1 MNIID
6 FLHDS
11 YQEGLRNLAQVQ
23 SETYEEAIEKYRDSF
38 ISEMILMRRKDNDI
52 KSINKKTSK
61 VIEFIN
67 DIPIG
72 EIEEF
77 FNKVLSVYIM
87 WIDSKGKEAL
97 KNFEEILD
105 SINYK
110 QFKYDLSN
118 NILFR
123 GRQCESIL
131 TPFDMFHIP
140 FNKRYLIGNQRY
152 SLTGQPLLY
161 LGFSVLDILAE
172 LDNNYYDYRNI
183 KLCAYKMKVGFNV
196 LDLRNSFYEYFQED
210 PLENIL
216 VNGDDSFPLGY
227 NNIKEKFFKFILSS
241 ICTFEKRQEHRKFSF
256 CEEYVLPQMLA
267 QIAKE
272 NNFNGII
279 YCSTK
284 LKNKDNDRLH
294 KSAYKDNVAIFTN
307 FCRNHVY
314 DSELYSKFKISNP
327 ISQNHIKIIT
337 IDQVKELCDSIKVLD
352 EDQNYRDYY
361 LLGEKLDYDFSDITI
376 DDKKYFE
383 ISVGQMH
390 IYLVYNIL
398 IDIRNECII
407 KGRERHEFSN

>member
-38 ISEMILMRRKDNDI
+38 ISEMILMRRKGNDI
-52 KSINKKTSK
+52 NSINKKTSK

-67 DIPIG
+67 EIPIE

-97 KNFEEILD
+97 KNFEDILD

-196 LDLRNSFYEYFQED
+196 LDLRNSFYEYFQEY

-216 VNGDDSFPLGY
+216 V
-227 NNIKEKFFKFILSS
+227 K
-241 ICTFEKRQEHRKFSF
+241 
-256 CEEYVLPQMLA
+256 
-267 QIAKE
+267 
-272 NNFNGII
+272 
-279 YCSTK
+279 
-284 LKNKDNDRLH
+284 
-294 KSAYKDNVAIFTN
+294 
-307 FCRNHVY
+307 
-314 DSELYSKFKISNP
+314 
-327 ISQNHIKIIT
+327 
-337 IDQVKELCDSIKVLD
+337 
-352 EDQNYRDYY
+352 
-361 LLGEKLDYDFSDITI
+361 
-376 DDKKYFE
+376 
-383 ISVGQMH
+383 
-390 IYLVYNIL
+390 
-398 IDIRNECII
+398 
-407 KGRERHEFSN
+407 